1 MAHTTANVLL
11 PLDFGGIIKMRL
23 NLKRAMQL
31 LDAKIAD
38 IDNELEGGI
47 APLLVTSA
55 LTTIVLTAAA
65 NFTNPN
71 GDIVPIA
78 TLYTTAATAVAA
90 SMTKVESDK
99 VPIGSVLFIT
109 QSAGAVTITG
119 SGGVTFTN
127 RGTPTG
133 SYTARAIKVSAA
145 LWFVDY
151 GTPHA

>member
-1 MAHTTANVLL
+1 MAHVTSNFSL

-31 LDAKIAD
+31 LDVALND
-38 IDNELEGGI
+38 INNELEGGV
-47 APLLVTSA
+47 APLLVSSA

-65 NFTNPN
+65 NFTNAN

-78 TLYTTAATAVAA
+78 TLYTTSATAVAA
-90 SMTKVESDK
+90 SMTKTESDK
-99 VPIGSVLFIT
+99 VPIGTVLFIT

-133 SYTARAIKVSAA
+133 GYTARAIKVSAA